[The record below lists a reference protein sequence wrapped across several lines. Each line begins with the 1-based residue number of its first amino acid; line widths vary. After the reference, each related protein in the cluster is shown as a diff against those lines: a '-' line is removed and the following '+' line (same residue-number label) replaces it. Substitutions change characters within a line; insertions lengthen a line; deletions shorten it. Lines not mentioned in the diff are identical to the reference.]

1 MVEEAHNLGMKVV
14 PWTVNSCNDM
24 EMMYDM
30 GVDGLISDKPWLL
43 RSFLEERGAKLRP
56 KRKFDSA
63 YHMDIDHRDA
73 EPSQVQGGADA
84 AY

>member
-1 MVEEAHNLGMKVV
+1 MV
-14 PWTVNSCNDM
+14 PWTVNSRNDM

-56 KRKFDSA
+56 KRKFGSA
-63 YHMDIDHRDA
+63 YHMDTDHRDV
-73 EPSQVQGGADA
+73 ETSQVPGGADA